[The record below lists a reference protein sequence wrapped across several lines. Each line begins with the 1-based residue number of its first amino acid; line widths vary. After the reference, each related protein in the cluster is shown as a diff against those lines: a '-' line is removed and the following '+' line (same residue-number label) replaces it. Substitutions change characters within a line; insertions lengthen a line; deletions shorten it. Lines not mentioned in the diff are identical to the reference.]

1 MTRSFSRPACRYFAR
16 WALGCLLGGLLL
28 LASATT
34 AQTAPRSSEIER
46 QVKAAYLQK
55 FTGFVEWP
63 SAAFAAADSTLVI
76 GIMGDDQLAD
86 ELVDLVAG
94 RTVNGRS
101 LAVRKLQRGDSLANI
116 HVLFLGRLERNR
128 LVEVF
133 AALKGRPVLTVT
145 DSQDAY
151 ALGGMINFV
160 VAKDRLRFEVALSP
174 VEASRLK
181 ISALMLAAAYKV
193 VKEAL

>member
-1 MTRSFSRPACRYFAR
+1 MTRSISRSACCYAA
-16 WALGCLLGGLLL
+16 WVALGCLLAGLLL
-28 LASATT
+28 WSFEAT
-34 AQTAPRSSEIER
+34 AQTTQRATEIER
-46 QVKAAYLQK
+46 QVKAAYLHK

-63 SAAFAAADSTLVI
+63 PGAFAAADSPIVI
-76 GIMGDDQLAD
+76 GVMGEDKLAD
-86 ELVDLVAG
+86 ELANLAAG

-101 LAVRKLQRGDSLANI
+101 LSVRKLPQGDLPADI
-116 HVLFLGRLERNR
+116 HVLFLGRLERNK
-128 LVEVF
+128 LIEVF

-145 DSQDAY
+145 DALDAY
-151 ALGGMINFV
+151 TLGSMVNFV
-160 VAKDRLRFEVALSP
+160 IAKDRLRFEVALPP